1 MVNIGVLNDENTSRS
16 SDHNER
22 QTYVVAHF
30 GKQGNDVV
38 GCGLESKN
46 HQGEIDRCLQLQ
58 WRRKLDRG
66 RFGQEI
72 KGATIYRAWF
82 VRI

>member
-1 MVNIGVLNDENTSRS
+1 MVNIGVLNDDNTSRS

-22 QTYVVAHF
+22 QTYVLAHF

-46 HQGEIDRCLQLQ
+46 HRGEIDRCLQLLEE
-58 WRRKLDRG
+58 KVG
-66 RFGQEI
+66 
-72 KGATIYRAWF
+72 
-82 VRI
+82 